1 MAGTLTLNWGDTLDT
16 TQGLYQNLT
25 LGSGGAIQGGT
36 VDTTSASGA
45 GSLQISDDG
54 TPLPYLHDVT
64 VENAGQWSIPS
75 VTIDG
80 TLDNTGGVTV
90 ESGAT
95 LTVGGDWLTTHGGG
109 TITLDPAVAGQAYI
123 LSDGTGGNTPTFENV
138 DNTIQ
143 GAGQIGDQYLRIQND
158 SGGVIDANVSG
169 QTLVLAPT
177 GLFSNDGVAEATDGG
192 TLQIGGA
199 GATWANWWDG
209 TISADGAAG
218 ASVALL
224 NGAFTNDGLIQAT
237 DGTQINLGDGA
248 NPWTNEGDGTIS
260 ADASTLVL
268 NGPFDNQG
276 SINATDGS
284 TLDIYGP
291 FTNEGRIWVD
301 SSQINLGGSLTL
313 ADLGYW
319 DGENYSNFNTN
330 NVYLQLTGLMT
341 LGAGD
346 TLDTTQG
353 FFRNLNVD
361 GGEIDGG
368 TVVDGWGGTLGFT
381 GDGGVLAGATV
392 IGQDPTGGMVING
405 GGVTLSNDTI
415 DGGLTLINGASVYLE
430 NGTSV
435 LDSAGANPSTITV
448 DNFDPC
454 DQGSVRQPG
463 DDQRDQRL
471 DARPLRPA
479 PKRWD
484 HHGRQF
490 DRQPRRRAHPR
501 RPRQLHLR
509 VLRRARFI
517 RISPT
522 PAPRACISTAAR

>member
-1 MAGTLTLNWGDTLDT
+1 M
-16 TQGLYQNLT
+16 
-25 LGSGGAIQGGT
+25 
-36 VDTTSASGA
+36 
-45 GSLQISDDG
+45 
-54 TPLPYLHDVT
+54 
-64 VENAGQWSIPS
+64 
-75 VTIDG
+75 
-80 TLDNTGGVTV
+80 
-90 ESGAT
+90 
-95 LTVGGDWLTTHGGG
+95 
-109 TITLDPAVAGQAYI
+109 
-123 LSDGTGGNTPTFENV
+123 
-138 DNTIQ
+138 
-143 GAGQIGDQYLRIQND
+143 
-158 SGGVIDANVSG
+158 
-169 QTLVLAPT
+169 
-177 GLFSNDGVAEATDGG
+177 
-192 TLQIGGA
+192 
-199 GATWANWWDG
+199 
-209 TISADGAAG
+209 
-218 ASVALL
+218 LL

-353 FFRNLNVD
+353 FFRNLIVD

-405 GGVTLSNDTI
+405 G
-415 DGGLTLINGASVYLE
+415 AS
-430 NGTSV
+430 
-435 LDSAGANPSTITV
+435 
-448 DNFDPC
+448 PC
-454 DQGSVRQPG
+454 RTT
-463 DDQRDQRL
+463 R
-471 DARPLRPA
+471 
-479 PKRWD
+479 
-484 HHGRQF
+484 
-490 DRQPRRRAHPR
+490 
-501 RPRQLHLR
+501 
-509 VLRRARFI
+509 
-517 RISPT
+517 
-522 PAPRACISTAAR
+522 STAG